1 MQKVCD
7 RVADAPA
14 LGRATHRYA
23 THAVAE
29 AGRRELQ
36 MLARYN
42 KLLEAEAQLPQW
54 SARLR

>member
-1 MQKVCD
+1 VQKVCD

-14 LGRATHRYA
+14 LGRAIHRYA

-29 AGRRELQ
+29 ADRRELQ
-36 MLARYN
+36 MLARF
-42 KLLEAEAQLPQW
+42 EAEAQLPQW